1 MSLSRISKVWKYQDT
16 VSEEAVLRFREHLN
30 IHPILLK
37 LLLHRGVDTYDKA
50 KSFFRPSLSEIHDP
64 YLMKDMYKAVNRIDK
79 AINEGQKIMV
89 YGDYDVD
96 GTTAVALM
104 YHFLSRYYS
113 EVIYYIPDRYKE
125 GYGVSYQGI
134 DFASELSCDLIIALD
149 CGVKAIEKVDYAK
162 EKGIDFI
169 ICDHHTPGEKLPQ
182 AVAVLDPKRK
192 DCTYPFK
199 ELSGCGVGFKLVQA
213 LLQHWDREQEE
224 AFRYLDILAIS
235 ISADM
240 VALVEENRILCSLG
254 LKSIASSQKP
264 GIQSLLKT
272 SKISGEVS
280 TGDIGFKIGPRIN
293 AVGRMDHGKK
303 AVELLVSEDGDFT
316 DFGSEEMDVANENR
330 KEEQLKTLNEA
341 IAQIESWGNI
351 DELKSI
357 VVYQENWHKGIVGIV
372 ASKLVDIYYK
382 PTIVLTKSGEKVAGS
397 ARSVK
402 EFSIY
407 DALDLS
413 SECLIQFGGHMY
425 AAGMTLK
432 EENVS
437 LFRQKLEEVVA
448 DKIKPEQCFPEV
460 EIESEIKLGD
470 ITPSF
475 YKILKDMGPFGQDNP
490 SPIFSAEGVFDTGD
504 ARIVGD
510 NHLKL
515 SLNDGSSEERIAA
528 IGFNLGHFSQ
538 GFANGDKFKI
548 AFCIEE
554 NSFRNRKTIQLD
566 IKDIKLV

>member
-16 VSEEAVLRFREHLN
+16 VSEEAVLRFKEHLN
-30 IHPILLK
+30 IHPTLLK

-134 DFASELSCDLIIALD
+134 DFASEMSCDLIIALD
-149 CGVKAIEKVDYAK
+149 CGIKAIEKVDYAK

-213 LLQHWDREQEE
+213 LLQHWDREQAE

-240 VALVEENRILCSLG
+240 VSLVEENRILCSLG

-413 SECLIQFGGHMY
+413 SEHLIQFGGHMY

-470 ITPSF
+470 ITPAF

-515 SLNDGSSEERIAA
+515 SLNDGSSEESIAA
-528 IGFNLGHFSQ
+528 IGFNLGYFSQ
-538 GFANGDKFKI
+538 GFTNGDKFKI

>member
-1 MSLSRISKVWKYQDT
+1 MSLSLNSKVWKYQDT
-16 VSEEAVLRFREHLN
+16 VSEEAILRFKQDLN
-30 IHPILLK
+30 IHPTLLK
-37 LLLHRGVDTYDKA
+37 LLLHRGVDTYEKA
-50 KSFFRPSLSEIHDP
+50 KLFFRPSLSEIHDP
-64 YLMKDMYKAVNRIDK
+64 YLMKDMHMAVNRIDR

-149 CGVKAIEKVDYAK
+149 CGIKAIEKVDYAK

-169 ICDHHTPGEKLPQ
+169 ICDHHKPGDQLPQ
-182 AVAVLDPKRK
+182 AVAVLDPKRI

-213 LLQHWDREQEE
+213 LLQHWDREQDE
-224 AFRYLDILAIS
+224 AYRYLDILAIS

-240 VALVEENRILCSLG
+240 VSLVEENRILCSLG

-264 GIQSLLKT
+264 GIHSLLKT
-272 SKISGEVS
+272 SKIRGEVS

-293 AVGRMDHGKK
+293 AAGRMDHGKK

-341 IAQIESWGNI
+341 IDQIESWGNI
-351 DELKSI
+351 EDLKSI
-357 VVYQENWHKGIVGIV
+357 VVYQENWHKGILGIV

-382 PTIVLTKSGEKVAGS
+382 PTVVLTKSGEKVAGS

-413 SECLIQFGGHMY
+413 SEHLIQFGGHMY

-432 EENVS
+432 EENVF
-437 LFRQKLEEVVA
+437 LFRQKLEEVVI
-448 DKIKPEQCFPEV
+448 DKIKPEQCFPEI

-470 ITPSF
+470 ITPAF

-490 SPIFSAEGVFDTGD
+490 SPIFSAEGVFDTGG

-515 SLNDGSSEERIAA
+515 SLNDGSSKESIAA
-528 IGFNLGHFSQ
+528 IGFNLGHFTQ
-538 GFANGDKFKI
+538 GFVNGDKFKI

-554 NSFRNRKTIQLD
+554 NSFRNRKTIQLN

>member
-149 CGVKAIEKVDYAK
+149 CGIKAIEKVDYAK

-293 AVGRMDHGKK
+293 AAGRMDHGKK

>member
-149 CGVKAIEKVDYAK
+149 CGIKAIEKVDYAK

-169 ICDHHTPGEKLPQ
+169 ICDNHTPGEKLPQ

-293 AVGRMDHGKK
+293 AAGRMDHGKK

>member
-149 CGVKAIEKVDYAK
+149 CGIKAIEKVDYAK